1 MQTIET
7 KMMLQNLKIQGRQ
20 LDCKHDWRCQ
30 NGKDVA
36 KVYNLQI
43 FISQEFVA
51 LTNPKMGIP

>member
-1 MQTIET
+1 VQTIET

-20 LDCKHDWRCQ
+20 LDCKPEWQCQ

-43 FISQEFVA
+43 LIS
-51 LTNPKMGIP
+51 

>member
-7 KMMLQNLKIQGRQ
+7 KMMLQNLKAQGRQ
-20 LDCKHDWRCQ
+20 LDCKPEWQCH

-43 FISQEFVA
+43 LIS
-51 LTNPKMGIP
+51 